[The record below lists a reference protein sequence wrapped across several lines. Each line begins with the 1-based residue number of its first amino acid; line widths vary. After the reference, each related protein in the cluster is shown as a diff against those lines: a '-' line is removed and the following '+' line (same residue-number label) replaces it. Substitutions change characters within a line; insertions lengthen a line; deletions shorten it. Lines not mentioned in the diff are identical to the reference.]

1 MIPGEQLFAYIAANL
16 VDFLLLL
23 LCWVLAAAIWIV
35 PFAIYFYLWY
45 ILIILCG
52 WGYEKIIYLIKRRK

>member
-1 MIPGEQLFAYIAANL
+1 MIPGEQFFVYIAANL
-16 VDFLLLL
+16 GDFLLLL

-45 ILIILCG
+45 ILIILF
-52 WGYEKIIYLIKRRK
+52 EKLSCYVKEKTK